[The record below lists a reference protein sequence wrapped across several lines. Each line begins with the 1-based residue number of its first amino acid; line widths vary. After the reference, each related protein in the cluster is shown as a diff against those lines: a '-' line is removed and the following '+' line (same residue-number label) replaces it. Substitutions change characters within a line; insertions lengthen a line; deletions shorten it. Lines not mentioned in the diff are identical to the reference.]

1 MKKKFKN
8 FLKQMGDSPKRKG
21 IFRLTFACMRCRDS
35 DMGEAK
41 RNRIHAVVR
50 CKIFTVP
57 SIIRLSL
64 CAFLIANKTVE
75 IIRSQNLYVL

>member
-1 MKKKFKN
+1 MN
-8 FLKQMGDSPKRKG
+8 KRKS

-50 CKIFTVP
+50 CKARPLTMQLETDNYPFVLFF
-57 SIIRLSL
+57 SIAY
-64 CAFLIANKTVE
+64 AFDSTTN
-75 IIRSQNLYVL
+75 